1 MHYNGILYTFQTP
14 FQIKYIIFYG
24 PSITHKNYYFCT
36 LRCFVLFQRSL
47 CLKFGRIGQ
56 LELKSSCRNH
66 FVYITYEWRRRQIH
80 NITWLQN
87 YFCGACTNFVYYPT
101 QRDILEIS
109 EIEKNINISTHE
121 NCLWSEKIKVFI
133 TPLRDI
139 LEISHAYKNIDLSI
153 HAWLWYYQVSL
164 NGHNSS
170 EVYIWNMNRTKP
182 PSLIIWMFLTRRVL
196 KQNIICKA
204 SLK

>member
-109 EIEKNINISTHE
+109 EIEKKYQHFYPWKIVCGQKKKSVYYPTEGHLRNIS
-121 NCLWSEKIKVFI
+121 CLQKYWPLYPCMIMVLPSFIKW
-133 TPLRDI
+133 
-139 LEISHAYKNIDLSI
+139 A
-153 HAWLWYYQVSL
+153 
-164 NGHNSS
+164 
-170 EVYIWNMNRTKP
+170 
-182 PSLIIWMFLTRRVL
+182 
-196 KQNIICKA
+196 
-204 SLK
+204 